1 MVDIAPCL
9 ADPELVFDVLPVD
22 LLEALPVDLL
32 HRLFTLLLL
41 PDNKDE
47 AVSRSHSSAPLHSSM
62 AGHLAACSQHLRAAY
77 LTLPEHAFRAPALAL
92 LGLSQ
97 TVSPMESIQEPN
109 WRHAYHTTCIVWRRL
124 ARMPPF
130 TEPKEGQKYL
140 RWLVGELEATHSADA
155 PVVRRALVGL
165 SLLPRS
171 IATCFRASDGRW
183 EPPVRAAVQYLF
195 AAYRA
200 IAAPKERVDEAATRL
215 FDFGRFERVCEGMLE
230 GLGEGGS
237 SVSLRRSQNVT
248 LVCEGMLH
256 DLASVGEDSDAPRVE
271 GCACHPSV
279 HPSQKLRLLMA
290 EYEQIRCR
298 GAAEF
303 IDAPM
308 PRSLRRG
315 AIDLE
320 ALEAAAMDHSWRST
334 HRQLGSFCQLVRLAN
349 HDKEVE
355 FWA

>member
-1 MVDIAPCL
+1 M
-9 ADPELVFDVLPVD
+9 FDVLPVD

-62 AGHLAACSQHLRAAY
+62 AGGGLLAACSQHLRAAY

-140 RWLVGELEATHSADA
+140 RWLVGELEAAHSADA

-215 FDFGRFERVCEGMLE
+215 FDFGRFER
-230 GLGEGGS
+230 
-237 SVSLRRSQNVT
+237 
-248 LVCEGMLH
+248 VCEGMLH

>member
-62 AGHLAACSQHLRAAY
+62 AGLLAACSQHLRAAY

-215 FDFGRFERVCEGMLE
+215 FDFGRFERVCEGML
-230 GLGEGGS
+230 
-237 SVSLRRSQNVT
+237 
-248 LVCEGMLH
+248 H

>member
-183 EPPVRAAVQYLF
+183 EPPVRAAGQYLF

-215 FDFGRFERVCEGMLE
+215 FDFGRFERVCEGML
-230 GLGEGGS
+230 
-237 SVSLRRSQNVT
+237 
-248 LVCEGMLH
+248 H
-256 DLASVGEDSDAPRVE
+256 DLASDGEDSDAPRVE

>member
-1 MVDIAPCL
+1 MKRHHAMHHVFLASASHERDHQSTTVCKMVDIAPCL
-9 ADPELVFDVLPVD
+9 ADPELVFDV
-22 LLEALPVDLL
+22 LPVDLL

-97 TVSPMESIQEPN
+97 TVSPMKSIQEPN

-215 FDFGRFERVCEGMLE
+215 FDFGRFERVCEGML
-230 GLGEGGS
+230 
-237 SVSLRRSQNVT
+237 
-248 LVCEGMLH
+248 H
-256 DLASVGEDSDAPRVE
+256 DLASVEEDSDAPRVE

>member
-215 FDFGRFERVCEGMLE
+215 FDFGRFERVCD
-230 GLGEGGS
+230 
-237 SVSLRRSQNVT
+237 
-248 LVCEGMLH
+248 GMLH

>member
-32 HRLFTLLLL
+32 HRLFALLLL
-41 PDNKDE
+41 ADNKDE

-62 AGHLAACSQHLRAAY
+62 VGGGLFAACSQHLRAAY

-140 RWLVGELEATHSADA
+140 RWLVGELEAAHSADA

-215 FDFGRFERVCEGMLE
+215 FDFGRFERVCEGML
-230 GLGEGGS
+230 
-237 SVSLRRSQNVT
+237 
-248 LVCEGMLH
+248 H
-256 DLASVGEDSDAPRVE
+256 DLASVGADSDAPRVE

-315 AIDLE
+315 AVDLD

>member
-1 MVDIAPCL
+1 
-9 ADPELVFDVLPVD
+9 VFDVLPVD

-62 AGHLAACSQHLRAAY
+62 AGGGLLAACSQHLRAAY

-215 FDFGRFERVCEGMLE
+215 FDFGRFERVCEGML
-230 GLGEGGS
+230 
-237 SVSLRRSQNVT
+237 
-248 LVCEGMLH
+248 H

>member
-1 MVDIAPCL
+1 
-9 ADPELVFDVLPVD
+9 VLPVD

-62 AGHLAACSQHLRAAY
+62 AGGGLLAACSQHLRAAY

-215 FDFGRFERVCEGMLE
+215 FDFGRFERVCEGML
-230 GLGEGGS
+230 
-237 SVSLRRSQNVT
+237 
-248 LVCEGMLH
+248 H

>member
-1 MVDIAPCL
+1 
-9 ADPELVFDVLPVD
+9 
-22 LLEALPVDLL
+22 
-32 HRLFTLLLL
+32 
-41 PDNKDE
+41 
-47 AVSRSHSSAPLHSSM
+47 
-62 AGHLAACSQHLRAAY
+62 
-77 LTLPEHAFRAPALAL
+77 
-92 LGLSQ
+92 
-97 TVSPMESIQEPN
+97 
-109 WRHAYHTTCIVWRRL
+109 
-124 ARMPPF
+124 MPPF

-215 FDFGRFERVCEGMLE
+215 FDFGRFER
-230 GLGEGGS
+230 
-237 SVSLRRSQNVT
+237 
-248 LVCEGMLH
+248 VCEGMLH

>member
-215 FDFGRFERVCEGMLE
+215 FDFGRFERVCEGL
-230 GLGEGGS
+230 LD
-237 SVSLRRSQNVT
+237 
-248 LVCEGMLH
+248 

>member
-97 TVSPMESIQEPN
+97 TVSPMKSIQEPN

-215 FDFGRFERVCEGMLE
+215 FDFGRFERVCEGML
-230 GLGEGGS
+230 
-237 SVSLRRSQNVT
+237 
-248 LVCEGMLH
+248 H
-256 DLASVGEDSDAPRVE
+256 DLASVGEDSDAHRVE

>member
-215 FDFGRFERVCEGMLE
+215 FDFGRFERVCEGML
-230 GLGEGGS
+230 
-237 SVSLRRSQNVT
+237 
-248 LVCEGMLH
+248 H